1 MRMPA
6 KAAAL
11 AAAVMCAGTIVFA
24 QTPVTGVFFN
34 EGWESGTFT
43 TFNSS
48 TYGNAAAAAQMSV
61 QSAVRA
67 TGTYAFRQI
76 IPASTFSTYVTQ
88 HFGDSIA
95 GPVLASGRGQHFQDL
110 YVQYKVYYAPGF
122 VWGNGYKQVI
132 IGTQDD
138 RRHDET
144 CCNPWVAHYLT
155 IYTRGRGELLAE
167 GNNKQATSGMWVG
180 MGPNLLGHNRDN
192 PYLLQTGRWYTI
204 EVRRRLNDAGVDNG
218 IFQMWA
224 DGTMIADWRS
234 VRWRV
239 PPSGAFGTNFVY
251 GTNFVMLSNYTDP
264 AVAQEQRIY
273 YDDMKFST
281 TYIGAGS
288 TPPPPPTTAPGAP
301 TGVRIVT
308 S

>member
-1 MRMPA
+1 MRMPVR
-6 KAAAL
+6 AAATL
-11 AAAVMCAGTIVFA
+11 AAVLCAGGIVLA

-34 EGWESGTFT
+34 EGWESGAFS
-43 TFNSS
+43 TFNSQ
-48 TYGNAAAAAQMSV
+48 TYGNAAQAAQMSV
-61 QSAVRA
+61 QTAVRA

-76 IPASTFSTYVTQ
+76 IPASSPTTYVTQ

-95 GPVLASGRGQHFQDL
+95 GPVLANGRGQHFQDL

-122 VWGNGYKQVI
+122 VWGNGYKQLI

-138 RRHDET
+138 RRHEET

-155 IYTRGRGELLAE
+155 IYTRGQGELLAE

-180 MGPNLLGHNRDN
+180 MGPNLNGRNRDN

-218 IFQMWA
+218 IFQMWV
-224 DGTMIADWRS
+224 DGEMVADWRTI
-234 VRWRV
+234 RWRV
-239 PPSGAFGTNFVY
+239 PPSGSFGSNFTY

-264 AVAQEQRIY
+264 PVAQEQRLY
-273 YDDMKFST
+273 YDDVKFST
-281 TYIGAGS
+281 TYIGTA
-288 TPPPPPTTAPGAP
+288 TAPTAPSAP
-301 TGVRIVT
+301 TGVRILT